1 MKTNEK
7 NINAALLHDSA
18 IQHVTGEAIYIN
30 DMDISH
36 QILTGHLLYS
46 PVAHGIIKK
55 LNYDEAAKLAGV
67 IKIITY
73 KDIPG
78 ENQVGPVVH
87 DEPCLAEN
95 EVTFIGQPI
104 ALIAAENID
113 IARKAAKLIELEIEP
128 LDAILDLETAMARKN
143 LIAPERK
150 IIFGDFDAQI
160 KKCKHTIKGTF
171 RSNGQEHWYLETQS
185 ALAVPGEKEEMK
197 IYASSQNP
205 SETQAIVAEVLGIS
219 RNQVEVEV
227 RRLGGAFGGKE
238 TQGNHI
244 AAWSALLAFYTKRP
258 VKMHLSRDDDQL
270 ITGKRHRFLTNYE
283 IGFDDKGIIQAY
295 SIELNTDAGAATDLT
310 MAILERAMLHAEN
323 SYYIPNI
330 KIIGRAYKTNLPSNT
345 AFRGFG
351 GPQGIAVIENAIE
364 QIALYLKKEAIKI
377 REINFYQQN
386 KNNITPYE
394 QKIENNRLQDIYAQL
409 ISLSEYEKQRK
420 EVDEYNKKHE
430 FNKQGL
436 AITPVKFGI
445 SFTTSFLNQAGA
457 LVHIYQ
463 DGTVQ
468 VNHGGVEMGQGLNA
482 KMQQVAALELGISVE
497 DIKVTSTNT
506 SKVPNTSA
514 TAASSGSD
522 LNGMAIRNAIEKL
535 KYRLA
540 DVAVAEINEQ
550 YPGMHSIKD
559 DIVFENDFVF
569 DKSKPSKTIK
579 FKELVLKAY
588 FKQVSLS
595 ATGFYRTPDIFFNRQ
610 EGKGKPFHYF
620 SYGMATSRVQV
631 DVLTGELKILNTCI
645 IQDVGDSI
653 HSEID
658 KGQIMGAFVQG
669 IGWCT
674 SEELKW
680 NKDGYLI
687 THSPDT
693 YKIPTIRDI
702 PQNWVIELM
711 KGVPNP
717 NTIRKSKAIG
727 EPPFVLGL
735 AVWLAIKD
743 AILAHSGYTKDIEF
757 EIPATN
763 EKIVMWMEELA
774 GK

>member
-1 MKTNEK
+1 MKKNEK
-7 NINAALLHDSA
+7 NINFALLHDSA

-30 DMDISH
+30 DMDVS
-36 QILTGHLLYS
+36 QQMLTGHLLYS

-55 LNYDEAAKLAGV
+55 FNCDAALKLPGV
-67 IKIITY
+67 LKIITY

-95 EVTFIGQPI
+95 EVNFIGQPI

-113 IARKAAKLIELEIEP
+113 IARKAAKLIELEIES
-128 LDAILDLETAMARKN
+128 LDAIVDLETAIARKN

-150 IIFGDFDAQI
+150 ISRGDFDTQI

-197 IYASSQNP
+197 IFASSQNP
-205 SETQAIVAEVLGIS
+205 AETQAIVAEVLGIP

-227 RRLGGAFGGKE
+227 RRLGGGFGGKE

-244 AAWSALLAFYTKRP
+244 AAWCALLAFHTKRS

-270 ITGKRHRFLTNYE
+270 ITGKRHRYLSNYE
-283 IGFDDKGIIQAY
+283 IGFDDKGLIQAY
-295 SIELNTDAGAATDLT
+295 SVELNADAGSSTDLST
-310 MAILERAMLHAEN
+310 AILERAMLHAEN
-323 SYYIPNI
+323 AYYIPHI
-330 KIIGRAYKTNLPSNT
+330 KIVGRAYKTNLPSNT

-351 GPQGIAVIENAIE
+351 GPQGIAAIENAIE
-364 QIALYLKKEAIKI
+364 KIAFLLKKEAVKI
-377 REINFYQQN
+377 RELNFYQQT
-386 KNNITPYE
+386 KNNTTPYE
-394 QKIENNRLQDIYAQL
+394 QKIQNNRLQDMYAQI
-409 ISLSEYEKQRK
+409 ISISEYEKQRK

-430 FNKQGL
+430 FSKQGL
-436 AITPVKFGI
+436 ALVPVKFGI

-468 VNHGGVEMGQGLNA
+468 VNHGGVEMGQGINV
-482 KMQQVAALELGISVE
+482 KMQQIAALELGIASE
-497 DIKVTSTNT
+497 NIKVTATNT

-550 YPGMHSIKD
+550 YSGMPTIKD
-559 DIVFENDFVF
+559 DIVFEHDFVF
-569 DKSKPSKTIK
+569 DKSKLTKKIK

-588 FKQVSLS
+588 FKQVSMS
-595 ATGFYRTPDIFFNRQ
+595 ATGFYRTPDIYFNRQ
-610 EGKGKPFHYF
+610 EGKGMPFHYF
-620 SYGMATSRVQV
+620 SYGMAASRVQV
-631 DVLTGELKILNTCI
+631 DALTGELKILSTHI

-653 HSEID
+653 HAEID
-658 KGQIMGAFVQG
+658 KGQIMGAFIQG
-669 IGWCT
+669 VGWCT

-680 NKDGYLI
+680 SKNGYLV

-702 PQNWVIELM
+702 PQHWVVELM
-711 KGVPNP
+711 RGVPNP

-727 EPPFVLGL
+727 EPPFMLGL

-743 AILAHSGYTKDIEF
+743 AILAKLYYSRDIEF

-763 EKIVMWMEELA
+763 EKIVMWVEEN
-774 GK
+774 